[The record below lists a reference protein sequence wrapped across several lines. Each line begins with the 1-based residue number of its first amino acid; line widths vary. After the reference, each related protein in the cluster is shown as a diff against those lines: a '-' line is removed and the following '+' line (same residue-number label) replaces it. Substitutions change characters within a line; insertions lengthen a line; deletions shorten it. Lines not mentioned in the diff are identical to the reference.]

1 MVKMRTWLKG
11 LVRPSEEAK
20 RKKDASSTGQRENR
34 VADEAYAACTTLLQ
48 LSCGNQASP
57 LFRPLGGSWS
67 IIYEGLGHRT
77 SATSPV
83 VAAALHAAAEFVQGA
98 KAPDLRLQFALL
110 VHTDEAAMS
119 RFVRD
124 VEGAIVCL
132 CKDIGPSSEPLLTEE
147 GLLNQWR
154 SDIEA
159 FRRRCKEI
167 WELYMYFVFLDVK
180 GDWALLRMV
189 SRQLMNIL
197 EVSASSFAANLSL
210 TGPWAQ
216 PAQQMLAQGLGRT
229 LLQRRHQQALE
240 EWHSAV
246 QVATAKACE
255 SAALSSPG
263 HKKSLDAVK
272 AELHRQ
278 QAVQFWTHYFQTSAK
293 VGWWDFADAFQ
304 ECFCGNSCPSDV
316 LECLRKH
323 VAKPCKSR
331 VALHV
336 WESFLEKNGPSAP
349 ELIQALVK
357 EVMADLPRCVYKAA
371 SSAPGSTDEDAEVLR
386 LFTTK
391 RHKVVRHADS
401 LSSSSAPREGL
412 NHPMA
417 KLRQAATSR
426 EEDLLP
432 KGCPATP
439 NVAPPGVQQVPHA
452 LRHRELRESE
462 IAESVTPQ
470 DPRMQLAPA
479 EPGEILSWKDFQN
492 QFQASCRPWYLAH
505 NSEPQGKEPL
515 FVQALRRVQ
524 SNLTATRKALVLRVS
539 SGTLGAEKPR
549 LNGGLPAIVIT
560 PNDTSCPLTTK
571 FGRGRT
577 EGSRTLQ
584 PHMLMTEP
592 IASRSHF
599 SIQFD
604 EEKEK
609 FQVMDTGSKWGTF
622 KKITKVGQP
631 VNCGDW
637 IRIGNAELVVRFCGG
652 GCNCHRRH
660 AHHRLHALGVAHSIC
675 GSGFRQGRL
684 NFEAPTRV
692 PRMIT
697 QEADSDDD
705 MTEKVMEILTS
716 KVRTNGAVQKNWS
729 SSFEQHCRDVNP
741 SGLGSLRPGK
751 TCGKARPSGI
761 SLEATPLEIDFIS
774 GPRIGERLLITDRL
788 CTIGRGENCTVQ
800 LSDQSLANVSRV
812 HCSFRCSGN
821 RWWLCDEGSTN
832 GTWRRLSC
840 ALEPSQPCD
849 IESGE
854 TILAGVQE
862 MKIEEADLDQWVI
875 PSPASAVLT
884 ELCETER

>member
-1 MVKMRTWLKG
+1 
-11 LVRPSEEAK
+11 
-20 RKKDASSTGQRENR
+20 
-34 VADEAYAACTTLLQ
+34 
-48 LSCGNQASP
+48 
-57 LFRPLGGSWS
+57 
-67 IIYEGLGHRT
+67 
-77 SATSPV
+77 
-83 VAAALHAAAEFVQGA
+83 
-98 KAPDLRLQFALL
+98 
-110 VHTDEAAMS
+110 MS

-159 FRRRCKEI
+159 FRRRCKDI

-216 PAQQMLAQGLGRT
+216 PAQQMLAQGMGRT

-401 LSSSSAPREGL
+401 LSSSSALREGL

-470 DPRMQLAPA
+470 DPRMQLAPV

-492 QFQASCRPWYLAH
+492 QLQASCRSWYLAH

-584 PHMLMTEP
+584 PHMLMTE
-592 IASRSHF
+592 
-599 SIQFD
+599 
-604 EEKEK
+604 
-609 FQVMDTGSKWGTF
+609 
-622 KKITKVGQP
+622 
-631 VNCGDW
+631 
-637 IRIGNAELVVRFCGG
+637 
-652 GCNCHRRH
+652 
-660 AHHRLHALGVAHSIC
+660 
-675 GSGFRQGRL
+675 
-684 NFEAPTRV
+684 
-692 PRMIT
+692 
-697 QEADSDDD
+697 
-705 MTEKVMEILTS
+705 
-716 KVRTNGAVQKNWS
+716 
-729 SSFEQHCRDVNP
+729 
-741 SGLGSLRPGK
+741 
-751 TCGKARPSGI
+751 
-761 SLEATPLEIDFIS
+761 
-774 GPRIGERLLITDRL
+774 
-788 CTIGRGENCTVQ
+788 IGRAHV
-800 LSDQSLANVSRV
+800 
-812 HCSFRCSGN
+812 
-821 RWWLCDEGSTN
+821 
-832 GTWRRLSC
+832 
-840 ALEPSQPCD
+840 
-849 IESGE
+849 
-854 TILAGVQE
+854 
-862 MKIEEADLDQWVI
+862 
-875 PSPASAVLT
+875 
-884 ELCETER
+884 